1 MLLRQQKKKSD
12 IKTISDE
19 QGNLVRCINNGSKIA
34 LSLKLKENPKPRKI
48 GSIVIST
55 KTLEVKRSR
64 DKHLFRKNNSYGFN
78 YKILKDAK
86 LFDSVR
92 LSDEQSEWLIP
103 KTFILENGSFLHFKE
118 NGGFERQIFVE
129 IDKLDRFKKEFKI

>member
-1 MLLRQQKKKSD
+1 MLLKQQKKKSD

-19 QGNLVRCINNGSKIA
+19 QGNLVRCINNGRKIA